1 MATLAAGRDD
11 RAGEAAVMKLT
22 INSSTNMKK
31 VIKKDALWAYFLT
44 VLFFLTAPDLNAQR
58 LSRELNVD
66 LWINQAGY
74 VPAAG
79 KTVVTKGLLNRTYEV
94 IRLENQQVVFT
105 GRFTPN
111 TCDFGDY
118 STGDFSAVTQEGHY
132 YIKSDTLRSW
142 PFQISETVYRSPID
156 LLVGYFSLQRCG
168 PSTTGYL
175 APCHLDDGVRLD
187 NGKHQDVTG
196 GWHDAT
202 DLRKWVNGTIPG
214 MIGLSRTYELL
225 DENDPGRE
233 TIYDELLWG
242 NRYFLN
248 MQEPQGFVMYHIG
261 GEVKKAYDS
270 NRWTD
275 NEIGEEGGELHF
287 VRPTAGALALDTS
300 KKETELLI
308 FGTSDDRVI
317 QTEPADL
324 ITQYHFIASEA
335 VMARLAKHRDPAYS
349 ERCLQAALRGFAW
362 CQSEDTMPKAGILG
376 ASMQAAVELYKATGQ
391 RVYRDF
397 AAQKAAL
404 LKKLQA
410 DSRDGAARGF
420 FYTSLSSHEPYRDS
434 FRAHLELIALC
445 DLVQTF
451 PRHGDAALWKKM
463 IKDYS
468 VRYLSFFSRRNSF
481 GVTLYGLYAAAD
493 PGGNRKIDQY
503 WYRYFM
509 PVGREQWW
517 ARWWVGL
524 NPYIALS
531 GVGLIKAAAVLDDP
545 ALKAIAQ
552 RQLDWI
558 VGANPFGSSAIV
570 GVGYNQPPY
579 FQWSAGAFRPATPVL
594 PGAVSCGPGGSY
606 EDRPHFYDNAP
617 FGQSEY
623 WTPAVAYALWLMAE
637 ISKTEK

>member
-1 MATLAAGRDD
+1 
-11 RAGEAAVMKLT
+11 MKNL
-22 INSSTNMKK
+22 
-31 VIKKDALWAYFLT
+31 IKKDVLWACFLT
-44 VLFFLTAPDLNAQR
+44 VLFFLTTDLNAQR

-79 KTVVTKGLLNRTYEV
+79 KTVVTKGLLNGTYEV

-105 GRFTPN
+105 GRFTPGA
-111 TCDFGDY
+111 CDFGDY

-142 PFQISETVYRSPID
+142 PFQISGTVYRSPID

-175 APCHLDDGVRLD
+175 APCHLDDGARLD

-214 MIGLSRTYELL
+214 MIGLSGTYELL
-225 DENDPGRE
+225 AENDPGKE
-233 TIYDELLWG
+233 TVYDELLWG

-248 MQEPQGFVMYHIG
+248 MQEPQGYVMYHIG

-287 VRPTAGALALDTS
+287 VRPTAGALAADTS
-300 KKETELLI
+300 NKEIELLV
-308 FGTSDDRVI
+308 FGTNDDRVI
-317 QTEPADL
+317 QTQPADL

-335 VMARLAKHRDPAYS
+335 VMARITKNDPAYS
-349 ERCLQAALRGFAW
+349 ERCLQAAIRCFAW
-362 CQSEDTMPKAGILG
+362 CQSEDTVLKAGIAG
-376 ASMQAAVELYKATGQ
+376 ASMQAAVELYKATKQ
-391 RVYRDF
+391 NIYRDF
-397 AAQKAAL
+397 AAQKASL
-404 LKKLQA
+404 LKGLQA
-410 DSRDGAARGF
+410 DSRDGSIGGF
-420 FYTSLSSHEPYRDS
+420 FHTSSSNPEPYKNA
-434 FRAHLELIALC
+434 FKVHLELIALC

-463 IKDYS
+463 IADY
-468 VRYLSFFSRRNSF
+468 VRYLSFFSGRNSF
-481 GVTLYGLYAAAD
+481 GVTPYGLYAAMD
-493 PGGNRKIDQY
+493 PGGNRKAGDY

-517 ARWWVGL
+517 TRWWVGL

-531 GVGLIKAAAVLDDP
+531 GVGLMKAAAVLDDP
-545 ALKAIAQ
+545 ALKTVAQ

-558 VGANPFGSSAIV
+558 IGANPFGSSAIV
-570 GVGYNQPPY
+570 GVGHNQPPY
-579 FQWSAGAFRPATPVL
+579 FQWSAGAFRPSTPVL
-594 PGAVSCGPGGSY
+594 PGAVSCGPGGTY
-606 EDRPHFYDNAP
+606 EDLPYFYPNSP
-617 FGQSEY
+617 MGQSEY
-623 WTPAVAYALWLMAE
+623 WTPAVAYTLWLMAE
-637 ISKTEK
+637 INNEQ